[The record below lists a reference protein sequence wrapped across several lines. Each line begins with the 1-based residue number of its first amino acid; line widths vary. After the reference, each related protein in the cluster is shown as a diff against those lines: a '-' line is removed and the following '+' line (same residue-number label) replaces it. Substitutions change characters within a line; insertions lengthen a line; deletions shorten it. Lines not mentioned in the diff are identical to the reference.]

1 MRGRCDMWHWLVLA
15 LTSVTAA
22 LYVTFAGMAHAA
34 SDAPVH
40 LYGIEFTREDRK
52 PLIANATFDAIQK
65 AVAPRKLIV
74 TSVDSEE
81 LDRAITSKKADIVI
95 AIGGIYRRNLRQ
107 GMRDLMTLVSDMQP
121 NPDRAVGALLYA
133 RQGSSIHTLQDLKGK
148 TIALNTPLS
157 FQGTLTVKKA
167 IFDLGEDP
175 EHFFGEIRYLGTNP
189 KERLSALSRGEVD
202 ATFTTVCYLEQRLAA
217 KDNLLE
223 NFQTVGAKKTETD
236 RCLTSTELYPNHT
249 IMVAPSLDGT
259 TIEAIANAVAS
270 MDKNE
275 RGEHWVFASDFT
287 TVDALYRDLR
297 VGPYQYLNAWT
308 LSRIWQ
314 EYGSLLL
321 CLAISVIFAVWHIV
335 RTGVLVRR
343 ATSEVRQAVREQRKI
358 LQQYESAKRSVTV
371 ASLSNI
377 LVHELGQPLSASV
390 LYVRSLK
397 KLFTDRSVGR
407 RVSHEGILRILDELN
422 AQIERSNKIVKLVR
436 GYAKSNEVSVTSVDV
451 REAVRQAVDL
461 LLIDYP
467 RAKEVL
473 IIDFDGEDNFVQVS
487 DIELQLAVFNILK
500 NAYEAIDEQNDG
512 GIRCQVKRFD
522 STVEIAI
529 SDNAAPV
536 SEELLQQMKTPL
548 KSLKPEGLGLGL
560 SIVQAIVTRYFGK
573 LLIERAE
580 PRGLVFRMRFPS
592 VDSER

>member
-1 MRGRCDMWHWLVLA
+1 MCIRSVWA
-15 LTSVTAA
+15 LIAVAA
-22 LYVTFAGMAHAA
+22 FLHAA
-34 SDAPVH
+34 YADMAIAASNAPVY
-40 LYGIEFTREDRK
+40 LYGIEFTRYDRK
-52 PLIANATFDAIQK
+52 PLIADATFAAIQK

-74 TSVDSEE
+74 ASVDSEE
-81 LDRAITSKKADIVI
+81 LDRIITNKKADIVI
-95 AIGGIYRRNLRQ
+95 SIGGIYRRNLRQ
-107 GMRDLMTLVSDMQP
+107 GMRDLMTLVSEMQP

-133 RQGSSIHTLQDLKGK
+133 RQGTSIHTLQDLRGK

-189 KERLSALSRGEVD
+189 KERLEALRRGEVD
-202 ATFTTVCYLEQRLAA
+202 ATFTTVCYLEQRLATN
-217 KDNLLE
+217 DNLLE
-223 NFQTVGAKKTETD
+223 NFQTVGASKAEND
-236 RCLTSTELYPNHT
+236 RCLSSTRLYPNHT
-249 IMVAPSLDGT
+249 IMVAPSLDGA

-287 TVDALYRDLR
+287 SVDELYRDLR

-314 EYGSLLL
+314 EYGSWLV
-321 CLAISVIFAVWHIV
+321 CLALSVIFAVWHIV
-335 RTGVLVRR
+335 RTGLLVRR
-343 ATSEVRQAVREQRKI
+343 ATSEIRQAACEQRKI
-358 LQQYESAKRSVTV
+358 LGQYESAKRSVTM

-397 KLFTDRSVGR
+397 RLIADHTVGR
-407 RVSHEGILRILDELN
+407 RVAHKDLVRVLDELN
-422 AQIERSNKIVKLVR
+422 AQIERASKIVKLVR
-436 GYAKSNEVSVTSVDV
+436 GYAKSNEVSTASVNVEDS
-451 REAVRQAVDL
+451 VRQAVKL

-467 RAKEVL
+467 GARKRLVM
-473 IIDFDGEDNFVQVS
+473 DFEGVDSFIQISG
-487 DIELQLAVFNILK
+487 IELQLAVFNLLK
-500 NAYEAIDEQNDG
+500 NAYEAIDGQKDG
-512 GIRCQVKRFD
+512 CIRCRVRSFD
-522 STVEIAI
+522 DDVEIAI
-529 SDNAAPV
+529 SDNAPPV

-548 KSLKPEGLGLGL
+548 KSLKPDGLGLGL

-573 LLIERAE
+573 LTIERCGS
-580 PRGLVFRMRFPS
+580 RGLVFRMRFPS
-592 VDSER
+592 IDLIQE